1 MAQRSKGDRENLDIK
16 SKLSRKI
23 AELTMV
29 IHLLFTRNHEREVE
43 IEAVKTAY
51 EHEIGVVCEEAKGK
65 ISWLEGQLDELEKF
79 RVLLDLKS
87 SENDKDKQQIKELQ
101 NKEAELIKILEGK
114 DQLLAM
120 AEKQI
125 VELKEQ
131 LMSKLKADDEQ
142 IAVLTT
148 ELESTEKENSTLKEK
163 LKAKTDKI
171 KKVESQVGNLQTKIK
186 TLQEELHD
194 ALQKKQRLE
203 NSINGLESDW
213 QDEIDNLT
221 HRIKQYMSQQHEDQS
236 RAEKLELKNKQL
248 IQQVKELESDKN
260 QLEYKIQ
267 QYIDERNKR
276 KDTRRSPRPVPK
288 GSPEVPRTTPAF
300 DRDDELERLRREVQR
315 YRLELSNRESSF
327 NRMFT
332 DHQPVIVDGKTRK
345 ITGLMHDSSFPNL
358 SGVHA
363 RKRNPHLPALGE
375 QRISNSAHPQ
385 FHGL

>member
-131 LMSKLKADDEQ
+131 LLSKLKADDEQ
-142 IAVLTT
+142 IALLTT

-171 KKVESQVGNLQTKIK
+171 KKVESQVENLQTKMK

-276 KDTRRSPRPVPK
+276 KDMRRSPRPVPK

-300 DRDDELERLRREVQR
+300 DVGQVLGFPVVQSFLYVVSCGCLESAIYFPVKKNLCHQMTLCDWRHDNLPVSHKQHWVRQGFFLGRRG
-315 YRLELSNRESSF
+315 LCCRETKLQQS
-327 NRMFT
+327 R
-332 DHQPVIVDGKTRK
+332 Q
-345 ITGLMHDSSFPNL
+345 L
-358 SGVHA
+358 
-363 RKRNPHLPALGE
+363 
-375 QRISNSAHPQ
+375 
-385 FHGL
+385 